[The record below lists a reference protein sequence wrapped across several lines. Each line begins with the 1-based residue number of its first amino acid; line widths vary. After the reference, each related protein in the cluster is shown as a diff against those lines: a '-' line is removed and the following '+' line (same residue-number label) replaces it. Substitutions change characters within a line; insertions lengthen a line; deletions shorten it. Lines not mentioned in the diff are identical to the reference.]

1 MKHCDLDK
9 VNSGSAT
16 GRAEVMA
23 AIDGL
28 VEEVAHLAL
37 RVKRIVS
44 IADARRKRSESRKR
58 AALRRRARRKT
69 LEQAE
74 LGATSAATASDVQ
87 AVELAEASNFPLSP
101 QQDSC
106 TDNASRGETDL
117 TGELTAK
124 LEAAFPQPQDANC
137 PEENAIAAR
146 VAELH
151 DRLGGFIKPSLPQQP
166 DRTT

>member
-1 MKHCDLDK
+1 MTHCDLDK

-23 AIDGL
+23 AIEGL

-44 IADARRKRSESRKR
+44 IADARRTRSESRKR
-58 AALRRRARRKT
+58 AALRRRARRRT

-74 LGATSAATASDVQ
+74 LRAMSAATVSDVQ
-87 AVELAEASNFPLSP
+87 AVEMAEAPNFPQSS

-106 TDNASRGETDL
+106 TDNASRGETDMA
-117 TGELTAK
+117 GEPTAK
-124 LEAAFPQPQDANC
+124 LEAAFPQPQGTNC
-137 PEENAIAAR
+137 PEVNAIAAR

-151 DRLGGFIKPSLPQQP
+151 DRLGGFIKPSVPQQP

>member
-1 MKHCDLDK
+1 
-9 VNSGSAT
+9 
-16 GRAEVMA
+16 MA

-44 IADARRKRSESRKR
+44 IANARRKRSELRKR

-74 LGATSAATASDVQ
+74 LRATSAATASDVQ
-87 AVELAEASNFPLSP
+87 AVEMAEASNFPLSP

-106 TDNASRGETDL
+106 TDNVSRGETDL

-124 LEAAFPQPQDANC
+124 LETAFLQPQGANC
-137 PEENAIAAR
+137 REVNAIAAR

-151 DRLGGFIKPSLPQQP
+151 DRLGGFLKPSVPQQP